1 MDLPPRTPEHGDE
14 PQRPVDELHKRV
26 GEPQGIGAP
35 QGKGSG
41 TSRSRPTR
49 GGTAIGRT
57 RLEGLIPLLLVV
69 LVLQGCFGPTI
80 GSAPGGSPAA
90 EPAASPST
98 SAETGFGELWSAEPA
113 TPVVGPAQGTVVV
126 AGGGILGPEIWERF
140 VELAGGRDA
149 RIVVIP
155 TAASEESFP
164 ENWPG
169 ILPFLDAGAESV
181 RVLHTRDRT
190 EADSDDFASILQE
203 ATGVW
208 FPGGRQGR
216 LVDAYLNTQVHRE
229 LFLLLARGGV
239 VGGTSAGASIQAS
252 YLVRGDPET
261 NQILM
266 APGYEEGFGLLN
278 GAAVDQH
285 LLARGREEDLWELLH
300 LQPHLLGIGVDEGTA
315 LVIRGDEAEVIG
327 ESKVLIY
334 DAQHPVRRPRAL
346 APGSVF
352 HLGERTEFSIQAPA
366 EQSRSQP

>member
-1 MDLPPRTPEHGDE
+1 MDLPPRTPK
-14 PQRPVDELHKRV
+14 Q
-26 GEPQGIGAP
+26 GEKPEEQGEE
-35 QGKGSG
+35 
-41 TSRSRPTR
+41 
-49 GGTAIGRT
+49 
-57 RLEGLIPLLLVV
+57 LEGRRSSIPWSRLLHDAATLRRTPLVGFLPLLLVL
-69 LVLQGCFGPTI
+69 LVLQGCLGPTVA
-80 GSAPGGSPAA
+80 SAPGGTPAA
-90 EPAASPST
+90 EPAT
-98 SAETGFGELWSAEPA
+98 SASASTTDSREWSDAESTA
-113 TPVVGPAQGTVVV
+113 PVVGPAQGTVIV

-181 RVLHTRDRT
+181 RVLHTRDRA
-190 EADSDDFASILQE
+190 EADTHDFASLLKE

-216 LVDAYLNTQVHRE
+216 LVDAYLNTLVHQE
-229 LFLLLARGGV
+229 LFHLLARGGV

-327 ESKVLIY
+327 ESKVFIY
-334 DAQHPVRRPRAL
+334 DARHPVRRPRAL
-346 APGSVF
+346 DPGSIF
-352 HLGERTEFSIQAPA
+352 HLGERTEFSIQAPD

>member
-1 MDLPPRTPEHGDE
+1 MDLPPRV
-14 PQRPVDELHKRV
+14 PQQSGK
-26 GEPQGIGAP
+26 PQEQGGKP
-35 QGKGSG
+35 QEQGPAFLSRGSG
-41 TSRSRPTR
+41 ISRSRLAR
-49 GGTAIGRT
+49 GGATLRRT
-57 RLEGLIPLLLVV
+57 LLEGLIPLLLIV
-69 LVLQGCFGPTI
+69 LVLQGCSGPTI

-90 EPAASPST
+90 EPAASPSG
-98 SAETGFGELWSAEPA
+98 SAGIGPGESSGSETTAPL
-113 TPVVGPAQGTVVV
+113 VGPAQGTVVV
-126 AGGGILGPEIWERF
+126 AGGGILGLEIWERF

-169 ILPFLDAGAESV
+169 ILPFLDAGAETV

-190 EADSDDFASILQE
+190 EADTYDFASPLQE

-216 LVDAYLNTQVHRE
+216 LVDAYLHTRVHRE
-229 LFLLLARGGV
+229 LFALLARGGV

-300 LQPHLLGIGVDEGTA
+300 RQPHLLGIGVDEGTA
-315 LVIRGDEAEVIG
+315 LVIRGDKAEVIG
-327 ESKVLIY
+327 ESKVFIY
-334 DAQHPVRRPRAL
+334 DARHPVRRPRAL
-346 APGSVF
+346 DPGSVF